1 MKLKDIWWEAV
12 TVAFAVVFSVSAQA
26 VENAA
31 NKAPDSYEFKVLLK
45 NDKFG
50 DQKRDAAINAFLKRL
65 EQYAKSQGAK
75 VKWKKPEERRIAQRE
90 VRFLDT
96 SSTLEQAGI
105 YGQGVIFRT
114 RVQMAE
120 SCDSAQANTCKTE
133 RYKVTLKQRFE
144 PGVDGVLFDMTPNL
158 EKAKAFPSQA
168 AEHDPKFEEDYGWEP
183 VEGKPG
189 AREIKVRKSSSSSV
203 EIDDLQ
209 GREQI
214 RDYTTVGD
222 VMAVF
227 DHVPRAEQEA
237 KADAVIS
244 PTCLIEST
252 KVDVG
257 KLTWKFG
264 SGEKVKC
271 KASFTFWSNVKE
283 LTQSPLASEFS
294 YTCSDKKSLFAQA
307 KSAVKEVF
315 KLLINDEFVNDKSD
329 TKTRIAYRC
338 APN

>member
-12 TVAFAVVFSVSAQA
+12 VVVFAVAFSVSAQA

-45 NDKFG
+45 NDEFS
-50 DQKRDAAINAFLKRL
+50 DQKRDAAINAFLERL
-65 EQYAKSQGAK
+65 ERYAKSQGAK
-75 VKWKKPEERRIAQRE
+75 VKWKKPEEREIAQRE

-96 SSTLEQAGI
+96 SGTLEQARI
-105 YGQGVIFRT
+105 YRQGVVFRT

-120 SCDSAQANTCKTE
+120 PCDSAQANTCKAKK
-133 RYKVTLKQRFE
+133 YKVTLKQRFE
-144 PGVDGVLFDMTPNL
+144 PGADGALFDMTPNL
-158 EKAKAFPSQA
+158 DKAKAFPAQA

-183 VEGKPG
+183 GEDGSG

-227 DHVPRAEQEA
+227 DQVPWDEEEV
-237 KADAVIS
+237 KAGAVIP

-257 KLTWKFG
+257 KLTWKFD

-271 KASFTFWSNVKE
+271 KASFTFWRNGKE
-283 LTQSPLASEFS
+283 LDRSPLASEFS
-294 YTCSDKKSLFAQA
+294 YTCSDKKRLFAQA
-307 KSAVKEVF
+307 ENAVKKVF
-315 KLLINDEFVNDKSD
+315 KKLTNDEFVNDKPD